1 MKKII
6 DYDWS
11 ISYTYKIYY
20 IILHCKWPITVLCA
34 IIIFRFFYRD
44 GLIAVE
50 EACEAISV
58 FVDDLW
64 KLGGPVYTE
73 ERMKSFLDVIGNE
86 VVQLIQNY
94 LDAVCQL

>member
-1 MKKII
+1 MLFLL
-6 DYDWS
+6 Y
-11 ISYTYKIYY
+11 SYYNFYVK
-20 IILHCKWPITVLCA
+20 
-34 IIIFRFFYRD
+34 YRD

-64 KLGGPVYTE
+64 KLSGPAYTE

-86 VVQLIQNY
+86 VVQLTQNY
-94 LDAVCQL
+94 LNAVRRFKNQSYIIHD

>member
-1 MKKII
+1 
-6 DYDWS
+6 
-11 ISYTYKIYY
+11 
-20 IILHCKWPITVLCA
+20 
-34 IIIFRFFYRD
+34 
-44 GLIAVE
+44 VE

>member
-1 MKKII
+1 M
-6 DYDWS
+6 
-11 ISYTYKIYY
+11 
-20 IILHCKWPITVLCA
+20 
-34 IIIFRFFYRD
+34 
-44 GLIAVE
+44 E

-64 KLGGPVYTE
+64 KLGGPAYTE

-94 LDAVCQL
+94 LKAVCRLSPQLYTIHN